1 MEKDYIEFKL
11 PSNVCYIESVR
22 VFIGKLSETLG
33 FPKKRTADIQLALD
47 EICSNAVIHGSKS
60 VESEIKIHI
69 TVDRR
74 FLELVISDTGGQNT
88 KDWFTPEK
96 LAEIQSRRTP
106 EGEGGHGLYLIECLT
121 DGHKLQAN
129 KYGGT
134 DVIVLFNRPSNAC
147 QDVH

>member
-33 FPKKRTADIQLALD
+33 FSKKRTADIQLALD
-47 EICSNAVIHGSKS
+47 EICSNAVNHGSMS
-60 VESEIKIHI
+60 TDSGIKIQI
-69 TVDRR
+69 TVDKQ
-74 FLELVISDTGGQNT
+74 FLELKVSDTGGQNT

-96 LAEIQSRRTP
+96 LAEIQARRTP

-121 DGHKLQAN
+121 DGHKLQGN

-134 DVIVLFNRPSNAC
+134 DVTILFNRTG
-147 QDVH
+147 

>member
-33 FPKKRTADIQLALD
+33 FPKKRIADIQLALD
-47 EICSNAVIHGSKS
+47 EICSNAVNHGSKS
-60 VESEIKIHI
+60 TESGIKIQI
-69 TVDRR
+69 TVDKRS
-74 FLELVISDTGGQNT
+74 LELVVSDTGGQNT

-96 LAEIQSRRTP
+96 LTEIQARRTP

-134 DVIVLFNRPSNAC
+134 DVIILFNRTSK
-147 QDVH
+147 VG

>member
-1 MEKDYIEFKL
+1 MDKDYIEFKL

-33 FPKKRTADIQLALD
+33 FPKKRTADIQLVLD
-47 EICSNAVIHGSKS
+47 EICSNAVNHGSKS
-60 VESEIKIHI
+60 AESGIKIHI
-69 TVDRR
+69 TIDRR
-74 FLELVISDTGGQNT
+74 FLQLMVRDTGGQNT

-96 LAEIQSRRTP
+96 LAEIQARRTP

-129 KYGGT
+129 KYDGT
-134 DVIVLFNRPSNAC
+134 DVIVHFNRMSNTG
-147 QDVH
+147 QDVP